1 MPPAAPA
8 SPSTLPARWAYRARQ
23 FAKAWSPG
31 LSPAE
36 AVEAAALLTPALYP
50 LFQGM
55 KPGAQRH
62 AFDVYRT
69 LRARGWDHP
78 DLLAAGLLHDV
89 AKGRLHVAQ
98 RVAWVLL
105 GAVSIPMRTRL
116 ALDTPLGGW
125 LGLRV
130 NYLHAEQS
138 ARQVQTAGG
147 SAELVRLIGEH
158 YRNAPNDP
166 LLCALQQADDDN

>member
-8 SPSTLPARWAYRARQ
+8 SPSTLPARWAYRVRQ

-36 AVEAAALLTPALYP
+36 AAEAAHALAPP
-50 LFQGM
+50 LLSAFCAM
-55 KPGAQRH
+55 RPGAQRH
-62 AFDVYRT
+62 AFDVYRS
-69 LRARGWDHP
+69 LQARGWDHA

-89 AKGRLHVAQ
+89 AKGRLHVLQ

-105 GAVSIPMRTRL
+105 GAASAPLRTRL
-116 ALDTPLGGW
+116 ALHTPLGGW

-138 ARQVQTAGG
+138 AQQVQAAGG
-147 SAELVRLIGEH
+147 SSELVRLIREH
-158 YRNAPNDP
+158 YRKAPDDP